1 MGIRTTRRTFFAIAL
16 AAAMALPAS
25 AQQMDQLTIMAPA
38 APGGGWD
45 GTARVMQEVLQA
57 AGIVKSVTVENVAGA
72 GGTVGIAQFAKKRGD
87 GNSLM
92 VSGLVMVGAI
102 LSNKSPATLAD
113 VTPIARLTSEWE
125 AIAVPVGRSEAHT
138 S

>member
-1 MGIRTTRRTFFAIAL
+1 PPPSSRCPYATLFRSL

-45 GTARVMQEVLQA
+45 GTARVMQDVLQS

-72 GGTVGIAQFAKKRGD
+72 GGTVGIAQFAKR
-87 GNSLM
+87 SEEH
-92 VSGLVMVGAI
+92 
-102 LSNKSPATLAD
+102 
-113 VTPIARLTSEWE
+113 TSELQSRE
-125 AIAVPVGRSEAHT
+125 DL
-138 S
+138 